1 MTSTCSYVLALRSLG
16 LGILT
21 CVKAF
26 SLKLAFEHGVDMQPF
41 IFISFVNSR
50 QAFMNS
56 RHASRSHNS
65 HVCFFPPFLYR
76 MEIEVVYYER
86 VDGVLQKVAELML
99 YANDAPLS
107 QVFNEELPEVLF
119 LYH

>member
-1 MTSTCSYVLALRSLG
+1 VL
-16 LGILT
+16 
-21 CVKAF
+21 F
-26 SLKLAFEHGVDMQPF
+26 S
-41 IFISFVNSR
+41 
-50 QAFMNS
+50 
-56 RHASRSHNS
+56 
-65 HVCFFPPFLYR
+65 PFLYR